1 MDPSFANTIT
11 FTKVINGPASPPTF
25 HIMAGKC
32 RYEITEGCTRTCC
45 LCSQFEASL
54 DPELSAKDAVNKA
67 CSRCGH
73 SVLEHE
79 EASHFI
85 RFSAPANDTLE
96 DDFDSHFMSQ
106 RKDTVVQLANL
117 LENQKVVHV
126 RGTPASG
133 KTTLARLLQQYYKAT
148 KTKNVFFIN
157 TWRNLENFPTGFND
171 EPWKKFRK
179 MIYTTF
185 NSAQSPNNLPQGAI
199 IIIDE
204 AQKSYSDLEFWHT
217 IVKQRIY
224 GDGQDI
230 KICLF
235 CSYGSPSTGVEKQPR
250 YYTPAHFRMD
260 QRVSLTPQASCSI
273 GLFFNRDEFK
283 DAIQKVT
290 ANPKFEG
297 SFTLD
302 CDAED
307 YLFSLTNGHP
317 GGVVSLLQY
326 IYHHFRSPL
335 KHRELATL
343 TKDHLVDILQ
353 DDRKVWDFLGSTLVQ
368 RSLPTGPSVTRE
380 VREVLVRVLERGN
393 IEVRNKNNDNEDSES
408 PEGVCYTNGWLHKT
422 TKPEDKLGAELYVLP
437 SRLHE
442 KWIEYIMGDP
452 KRKMDSKY
460 NTLQKLCMDVL
471 GRFSACSLRHA
482 EDGRSLSSAAL
493 FRPLEAVYQDEFYRA
508 FNDVT
513 GKGVNIVSEW
523 SRTKDGRVDFWI
535 SERKWAV
542 ELLREEDRVPEH
554 MARFRPNGQYHGW
567 IRDGMILEW
576 IIINCTT
583 TLPKH
588 SYGEKNLIHAFFSEN
603 WTRLQIFNN
612 DLALLK
618 DLCLQN

>member
-1 MDPSFANTIT
+1 
-11 FTKVINGPASPPTF
+11 
-25 HIMAGKC
+25 MAGKC
-32 RYEITEGCTRTCC
+32 RYEIIDGRARMCC
-45 LCSQFEASL
+45 SCSQFEALLSP
-54 DPELSAKDAVNKA
+54 DLSAKDAANKA
-67 CSRCGH
+67 CSQCGH

-117 LENQKVVHV
+117 LENQNVVHV

-133 KTTLARLLQQYYKAT
+133 

-157 TWRNLENFPTGFND
+157 TWRNLEKFPAGFND

-179 MIYTTF
+179 MIHTTF
-185 NSAQSPNNLPQGAI
+185 NFAQGPDNLPQGAI
-199 IIIDE
+199 IIVDE
-204 AQKSYSDLEFWHT
+204 AQKTYSDLEFWHT
-217 IVKQRIY
+217 IIKQRIY

-235 CSYGSPSTGVEKQPR
+235 CLYGSPSTGVEKQPR
-250 YYTPAHFRMD
+250 YFTPAQFRKE
-260 QRVSLTPQASCSI
+260 QRVSLTPHASCLI
-273 GLFFNRDEFK
+273 GLFFNKDEFK
-283 DAIQKVT
+283 DAIQNIT
-290 ANPKFEG
+290 ANPQFEG

-302 CDAED
+302 CNAKD

-317 GGVVSLLQY
+317 GGVASLLQY
-326 IYHHFRSPL
+326 IYYHFRNPL
-335 KHRELATL
+335 KHGELAIL
-343 TKDHLVDILQ
+343 TKNHLVESLQ
-353 DDRKVWDFLGSTLVQ
+353 DDRKVWDFLGSTPVQ
-368 RSLPTGPSVTRE
+368 RSFPTGPLVTCE

-393 IEVRNKNNDNEDSES
+393 IKSI
-408 PEGVCYTNGWLHKT
+408 CYINGWLHKT
-422 TKPEDKLGAELYVLP
+422 TKPEDKLDTELYVLP

-452 KRKMDSKY
+452 KKNMDSKY
-460 NTLQKLCMDVL
+460 NTLQELCVDVL
-471 GRFSACSLRHA
+471 GQFSACSLRHA
-482 EDGRSLSSAAL
+482 EDGQSLFSAAL

-508 FNDVT
+508 FNNIT

-523 SRTKDGRVDFWI
+523 SRTQDGRVDFWI

-542 ELLREEDRVPEH
+542 KLLREENRVPEH
-554 MARFRPNGQYHGW
+554 VACFHLNGQYHGW

-583 TLPKH
+583 TPPKH

-603 WTRLQIFNN
+603 WSRLQIFNN
-612 DLALLK
+612 NLALLK